1 MDSRLIQLVCA
12 LKEEEG
18 LSQQELA
25 KKMGVSPRTIRTWV
39 SRINEQLSGVAE
51 IELRRGEGYH
61 LVVVNGEALDRTIAV
76 RGIDVPSDASGR
88 VRFILM
94 NLLNRTDWV
103 TIEELASMLYVSRV
117 TISDDLKAVEDRLGL
132 VGLTLARRPRYGV
145 RVEGPELSRRV
156 CLANET
162 LEGID
167 SFSVDSMTSVEVLSC
182 ISDCVQQAIQE
193 AGVQINAAAYQN
205 LLVHIAI
212 AIARMKQGC
221 YVPMPHSQLE
231 QIKDAEEYPC
241 ALLVASRV
249 GESFGVDFPEEEA
262 AYIAIHIASKRS
274 LAEDG
279 EREGETTC
287 ISDEIWDLVERMLDR
302 VWDSFHFDFR
312 GDLELRMNLA
322 RHLQPLS
329 VRLRYQMKI
338 NNPLLSEIKLRF
350 PLAYAMACEA
360 SGSITLE
367 YSASLSDDEIGYIA
381 LAFALAIE
389 RKNAGTPKKR
399 ILIVCASGA
408 GSARLL
414 EHRYREEFGGYLE
427 SITLCSYESAKSVD
441 YSKIDYV
448 FTTVPLD
455 WAPPVP
461 VRQVG
466 YFLDATDR
474 KGVKAALT
482 ETAFD
487 SMASRYFDDRL
498 FFVHLD
504 FETKDEVL
512 SFLCRKSGALHTLP
526 DDFEEL
532 VWKREKLAPTSFGN
546 AVAMPHPFDA
556 CADSTFVSV
565 GLLNKPVDW
574 GPCRVQAVFLVAVDP
589 DEGSDLQPFYRRMA
603 RLLGSE
609 DDIDKLIERQDFDL
623 LLELFAKE

>member
-1 MDSRLIQLVCA
+1 MDSRLIQLVRV
-12 LKEEEG
+12 LRDEKS
-18 LSQQELA
+18 LLQQELA
-25 KKMGVSPRTIRTWV
+25 NKMGVSPRTIRTWV
-39 SRINEQLSGVAE
+39 RQVNEELSGVAA
-51 IELRRGEGYH
+51 IELRRGDGYR
-61 LVVVNGEALDRTIAV
+61 LITLDDEALGRVIAL
-76 RGIDVPSDASGR
+76 RKIEVPSDASGR
-88 VRFILM
+88 ARFILM

-103 TIEELASMLYVSRV
+103 TVDELASMLYVSRV
-117 TISDDLKAVEDRLGL
+117 TISDDLKAVENRLGK
-132 VGLTLARRPRYGV
+132 VGLTLTRRPRYGI

-167 SFSVDSMTSVEVLSC
+167 SFSVDNMTSVEVLSR
-182 ISDCVQQAIQE
+182 ISDCVQQAIRE

-221 YVPMPHSQLE
+221 YVPMPYSQLE
-231 QIKDAEEYPC
+231 QIKDAEEYAC

-249 GESFGVDFPEEEA
+249 GECFGVGFPDEEA

-274 LAEDG
+274 LAG
-279 EREGETTC
+279 ENMHEGEGPF
-287 ISDEIWDLVERMLDR
+287 ISDEIWALVERMLDR

-338 NNPLLSEIKLRF
+338 NNPLLSEIKLRL

-360 SGSITLE
+360 SGSISLE
-367 YSASLSDDEIGYIA
+367 CSESLSDDEIGYIA

-389 RKNAGTPKKR
+389 RKSAGVPKKR

-414 EHRYREEFGGYLE
+414 EHRYREEFGSYLE
-427 SITLCSYESAKSVD
+427 SIVLCDYESARNVD
-441 YSKIDYV
+441 YSKVDYV

-455 WAPPVP
+455 WSPPVP

-466 YFLDATDR
+466 YFLDAADR

-482 ETAFD
+482 GAAFD
-487 SMASRYFDDRL
+487 SMAARYFDERL
-498 FFVHLD
+498 FFNHLD

-512 SFLCRKSGALHTLP
+512 SFLCRESGALHVLP
-526 DDFEEL
+526 DDFEDL
-532 VWKREKLAPTSFGN
+532 VWKRERLAPTSFGS

-565 GLLNKPVDW
+565 GLLKKSIDW
-574 GPCRVQAVFLVAVDP
+574 GPCQIQAVFLVAVDP
-589 DEGSDLQPFYRRMA
+589 DESSDLQPFYRRMA
-603 RLLGSE
+603 RLLG
-609 DDIDKLIERQDFDL
+609 DQGDINRLIEYQDFDL
-623 LLELFAKE
+623 LLELFGKE

>member
-1 MDSRLIQLVCA
+1 MDSRLIQLMRV
-12 LKEEEG
+12 LRDEES
-18 LSQQELA
+18 LLQRDLA
-25 KKMGVSPRTIRTWV
+25 EKMDVSTRTIRTWV
-39 SRINEQLSGVAE
+39 RQVNEQLSGVAE
-51 IELRRGEGYH
+51 IELRRGDGYR
-61 LVVVNGEALDRTIAV
+61 LVVADDEALERVIASSN
-76 RGIDVPSDASGR
+76 IEVPSDASER

-103 TIEELASMLYVSRV
+103 TVDELASMLYVSRV
-117 TISDDLKAVEDRLGL
+117 TISDDLKAVENRLGK
-132 VGLTLARRPRYGV
+132 VGLALSRRPRYGI

-167 SFSVDSMTSVEVLSC
+167 SFSVDNMTSVEVLSQ
-182 ISDCVQQAIQE
+182 ISDCVQQAIRE

-231 QIKDAEEYPC
+231 QIKGAEEYAC

-249 GESFGVDFPEEEA
+249 GERFGVDFPDEEA

-274 LAEDG
+274 LADENVH
-279 EREGETTC
+279 EGEGPF
-287 ISDEIWDLVERMLDR
+287 ISDEIWDLVERMIDR

-338 NNPLLSEIKLRF
+338 SNPLLSEIKLRF

-360 SGSITLE
+360 SGSISLE

-389 RKNAGTPKKR
+389 RKNAGAPKKR

-427 SITLCSYESAKSVD
+427 SIALCDYESAKSVD
-441 YSKIDYV
+441 FSMIDYV

-455 WAPPVP
+455 WTPPVP

-466 YFLDATDR
+466 YFLDATDC

-482 ETAFD
+482 GTAFD
-487 SMASRYFDDRL
+487 SMAVRYFDDRL
-498 FFVHLD
+498 FFSHLA
-504 FETKDEVL
+504 FETKEETL
-512 SFLCRKSGALHTLP
+512 SFLCRESDALHVLP
-526 DDFEEL
+526 GDFEDL

-565 GLLNKPVDW
+565 GLLEKPIDW
-574 GPCRVQAVFLVAVDP
+574 GPCQIQAVFLVAVDP
-589 DEGSDLQPFYRRMA
+589 DESSDLQPFYRRMA
-603 RLLGSE
+603 RLLGNE
-609 DDIDKLIERQDFDL
+609 DDINRLIEHQDFDL
-623 LLELFAKE
+623 LLELFSKE